1 MNRTQLGALSVAIAA
16 SFLTPFMS
24 SSINIALPSIGEE
37 FAADAVILSWV
48 ATSYLLA
55 AAMFLV
61 PFGRVA
67 DIRGRKRIFVAGLM
81 VYTVASGLCTLVNTI
96 ELLIV
101 TRILQGVGGS
111 MIFATGTAILVSAFP
126 PEKRGRV
133 LGVNVAAVYTGLSLG
148 PTIGGIMIKSLGWR
162 SIFLVNI
169 PIGFVTLILALVM
182 LEHEWAD
189 ARGEQFDLMGSV
201 LYGGMLLLIMYG
213 LSVFPNGTLFIV
225 GGLGLLLVF
234 IVWERRVE
242 CPVLELGVFT
252 RNRTYALSNLAALLS
267 YTATFGVGFLMS
279 LFMQYVMGMDSQETG
294 LILVFQ
300 PVFQALFSPLAGR
313 LSDKIQPAIVTS
325 AGMALAS
332 LSLFLLSLLNIQS
345 TRLTIV
351 MNLALLGFSLAL
363 FSSPNVN
370 AVMSSVSKRLFG
382 VASATVSTMRL
393 VGQTTSMAIITLVF
407 ALLIGRIQITPA
419 VTPALIYSTQTI
431 FLVFSVLCLV
441 GTVISAVR
449 GRVVREEVQQLE

>member
-1 MNRTQLGALSVAIAA
+1 MDRIQLSALSVAIAA

-37 FAADAVILSWV
+37 FTADAVILSWV

-55 AAMFLV
+55 AAIFLV
-61 PFGRVA
+61 PFGRIA
-67 DIRGRKRIFVAGLM
+67 DIRGRKKIFVAGLV
-81 VYTVASGLCTLVNTI
+81 VYTVASGLCALVNTI

-101 TRILQGVGGS
+101 MRILQGVGGS
-111 MIFATGTAILVSAFP
+111 MIFGTGTAILVSVFP
-126 PEKRGRV
+126 PEKRGKV
-133 LGVNVAAVYTGLSLG
+133 LGMNVAAVYTGLSLG
-148 PTIGGIMIKSLGWR
+148 PTIGGVMIKSLGWR
-162 SIFLVNI
+162 SIFLVNL
-169 PIGFVTLILALVM
+169 PIGLVTLILALTM
-182 LEHEWAD
+182 LDREWAD
-189 ARGEQFDLMGSV
+189 ARGERFDLIGSV
-201 LYGGMLLLIMYG
+201 LYGGMLLLTMYG

-225 GGLGLLLVF
+225 GGLGLLIVF
-234 IVWERRVE
+234 ILWEARVE
-242 CPVLELGVFT
+242 CPVLEVGVFT

-267 YTATFGVGFLMS
+267 YTATFGVGFLIS
-279 LFMQYVMGMDSQETG
+279 LFMQYIMGMDSQETG
-294 LILVFQ
+294 LVLVFQ

-313 LSDKIQPAIVTS
+313 LSDRIQPAIITS
-325 AGMALAS
+325 TGMALTS
-332 LSLFLLSLLNIQS
+332 LSLFLLSLLNTQA
-345 TRLTIV
+345 TRLTIMV
-351 MNLALLGFSLAL
+351 NLALLGFSLAL

-370 AVMSSVSKRLFG
+370 AVMSSVSNRLFG

-449 GRVVREEVQQLE
+449 GRVVRGEVQ